1 MASSGMERTMAAE
14 HAGREVRRGR
24 HPLPTEDRGETIS
37 CYLPRWA
44 ILQLGECAEGVH
56 LSRNKLVRQILI
68 EYLADAKR
76 SRLADGAGTP
86 LARGER

>member
-1 MASSGMERTMAAE
+1 MAAG
-14 HAGREVRRGR
+14 HAGPVARRGR
-24 HPLPTEDRGETIS
+24 QPLPMDERGETIS

-68 EYLADAKR
+68 EYLADAKCG
-76 SRLADGAGTP
+76 RLVDGARPP

>member
-1 MASSGMERTMAAE
+1 MMEAE
-14 HAGREVRRGR
+14 QARREARRGR
-24 HPLPTEDRGETIS
+24 QPLPTDDRGETIS

-44 ILQLGECAEGVH
+44 ILQLGERAEGVH

-68 EYLADAKR
+68 AHLADAKR
-76 SRLADGAGTP
+76 GRPIDGAGTP